1 MGKTGERIVSVRL
14 DARYYALLFA
24 MAKDMKMPAD
34 ALAGAMLRASLMEAA
49 AKIMKAKEEEE
60 KKADVPDPA

>member
-1 MGKTGERIVSVRL
+1 MSKTGERIVSVRL

-24 MAKDMKMPAD
+24 MAKDMKMPPE